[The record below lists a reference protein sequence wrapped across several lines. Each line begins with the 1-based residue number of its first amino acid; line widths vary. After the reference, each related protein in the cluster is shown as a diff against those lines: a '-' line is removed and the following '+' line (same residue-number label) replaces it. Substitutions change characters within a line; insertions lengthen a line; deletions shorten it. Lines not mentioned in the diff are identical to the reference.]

1 MAEALSIREL
11 RGALTTLEERLARE
25 GEVVITRRGEPIAR
39 VLPVGRRREL
49 PSHRELR
56 ASMQLLAVGSEHLV
70 REDRDAR

>member
-1 MAEALSIREL
+1 MGTALSIREL
-11 RGALTTLEERLARE
+11 REALTRLDELLARE

-56 ASMQLLAVGSEHLV
+56 ACMQPVASGSEHLV
-70 REDRDAR
+70 RQDRDAR